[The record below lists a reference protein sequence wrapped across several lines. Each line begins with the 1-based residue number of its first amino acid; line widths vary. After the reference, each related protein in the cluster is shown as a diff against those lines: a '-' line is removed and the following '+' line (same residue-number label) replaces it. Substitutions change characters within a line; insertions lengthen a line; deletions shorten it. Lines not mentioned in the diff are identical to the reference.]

1 MNKVFKVIWSKAK
14 NMWVVASEL
23 AKSHTKAPNSGIVG
37 YASLA
42 SLEFKINMDLSKG
55 FVAGVFPMVNRP
67 IAKFSDFKITVA
79 AIVKNEAEN
88 VPTWVQAARSCA
100 DEIVV
105 VDTGSTDDTVK
116 RFKDYGITCYHY
128 DWNDDFA
135 SAKNYMISLCH
146 GDWIVLLDGDEWFRE
161 GCDVRKAIAKH
172 HNNPVTKAIIADWI
186 CLDKDRGNA
195 VMFSGGAVR
204 AFRNQP
210 DVRYFRKVHENLT
223 INFENFA
230 FEPEFKMYHT
240 GYSGSVNRS
249 KHERNLRIMRTMFD
263 FDNGK
268 VEYPTDWRY
277 IEDTYAGLGEFDK
290 ALWAADK
297 MISYGVQEYSASAWV
312 TKFNVLFAMKTSMEE
327 MMKQFAYCFKTA
339 PSVSGFRFL
348 ASVYYARNGRADLA
362 LDEYTEGVR
371 MLMGPQDKV
380 AIEHSFWRMYLPE
393 ASALMATVCL
403 ESGQLESALSA
414 LYVSEQYCG
423 KTQWTDGVMVELRRR
438 MAVLSKS
445 PFDKVADKALPLLQF
460 AKRGLVASAMV
471 AGVTIGIL
479 GNVNDAFA
487 ASYAVNNGKA
497 DGTNAIAIGGC
508 AKGNYSITIGNDINT
523 TYACGCYSIAFNGR
537 ANKDYG
543 IGIGGQASGIGSIGI
558 GGGAYYDSSIAVG
571 YKSSI
576 TFKEGVAIGYYAGG
590 SSTST
595 GGVALGSH
603 SIVTT
608 GNTVSLGHTTSDKN
622 VYDGTTYTSNL
633 RRRIVNMANGTSAT
647 DGATVAQTSTT
658 VAGTGITVTSGT
670 NTNGSI
676 KYTIAGKNM
685 TAATA
690 SAAGTAGLVPA
701 PAAGKQASFLRGDG
715 TWAADNDTHWTSH
728 MYVGSGT
735 AANAATTNGNTKIAL
750 ADNSTVRN
758 TLTIKGTGK
767 TTVTSDA
774 NGVITINSTDA
785 NTTYSNMTAATASAA
800 GAAGLVPA
808 PAAGKQ
814 GQFLRGDGTW
824 ATPTNTT
831 YAALTADELNTGTA
845 TTSRAIT
852 AKVLGDYVKSAV
864 SDESSARTTA
874 ISSEQSAR
882 TDADTALSTRIDGT
896 IKGLS
901 ISGQTITYTKG
912 DGTTGSITTQDNN
925 TTYSAGN
932 GLELDGSQFK
942 AKAGANVTVDT
953 DGISVAGN
961 GTVADGNTGLI
972 SGGTLYNEVHIGT
985 DGTYV
990 KGGQSVAQNF
1000 SSLDT
1005 QVKANKDTLAEHAV
1019 SISNLQSASGNY
1031 GSTIAT
1037 KANRDMDDLTE
1048 TGSGV
1053 IKNLAKASVNV
1064 AGSALASVQK
1074 TDVNGVDTY
1083 TVSIAADGTVS
1094 DGNASLVSGGTV
1106 YNALQSVKSELSD
1119 TLLAAQGT
1127 LQGSI
1132 DGKADVSLGNIDNN
1146 GENVVRSL
1154 AKESVKM
1161 IAGTHTTVTEGAD
1174 GDAKTYTVD
1183 VKTDGT
1189 VSENNTGI
1197 VTGGSVYDAIQAEQ
1211 AARNAGDI
1219 ALSGRIGTIESDKNY
1234 VLKDSSV
1241 SDNLVV
1247 LDGKVK
1253 LNADDITGL
1262 KDLDNITAAGEA
1274 VIRDL
1279 SKGSISM
1286 TGSGYATV
1294 TKSAENGVDTY
1305 NVSVKAEGS
1314 VSNGNIG
1321 LVDGGT
1327 VYDAIGNAVTVSEN
1341 LTAAVL
1347 ANKADK
1353 DAYNVTDSVAW
1364 AAKLDTGAV
1373 AENNG
1378 ELVSGGKV
1386 YTAVN
1391 TARQVVE
1398 AKIGTI
1404 SEDGRYITVA
1414 HNVFQNL
1421 SSLDTGLKTTAEG
1434 LAAEVVNRT
1443 AADTELGNRIGTVTS
1458 DGNYI
1463 LASNTVSQNLS
1474 ALDSKIGTASS
1485 AEGTYTSGSNTINA
1499 NLKALDTQ
1507 VKAVGEALT
1516 FTDANSVKYDGAEKT
1531 KVTLAGNGGTTV
1543 GNVKD
1548 AILSAESSEAVTG
1561 RQLYAT
1567 NTNIATEIRARQD
1580 ADTSLSNRIGTVA
1593 SDGNYIKKADSASAN
1608 LVTLDWML
1616 KSTSDALATE
1626 KAERETVNTE
1636 IQGQVNRLSGN
1647 TVQYESASMDT
1658 VTMKGASGTKL
1669 TNLQEGL
1676 LAENSSDAVTGRQLY
1691 AVSQDLLKEV
1701 SARAAADTALGQR
1714 IDDVITSYTVADNA
1728 LGSRIDK
1735 ESEARAQADSALDK
1749 RIGKLASDGAYID
1762 KNKDVSSN
1770 LFSLDRQLKATT
1782 ENLSSVVAGNTT
1794 ELSERIGTLDSDGNY
1809 IEKSANNS
1817 VYKNISKLDSKL
1829 KETSDGL
1836 SGEKVER
1843 MEADK
1848 ELSARIGILASDGKY
1863 IKKNSDVSQNL
1874 FALDAQLRDNTDK
1887 ISENKDAI
1895 NALSEKSA
1903 ADISGLEKRI
1913 QANKEGVEA
1922 VNRQEGAILP
1932 VGEARSDE
1940 FVRGKT
1946 VYEYLNGDELRMGR
1960 NSTRLSVGKGSLA
1973 SGNQSIALGFDNEV
1987 SGNNSGSFGD
1997 PNTVTGDGSYAI
2009 GNDIAI
2015 GGNNTFV
2022 FGSNVEANV
2031 DNAVVLGHESVA
2043 EKDAVSV
2050 GSEGKERQ
2058 IKHVAPGTD
2067 PNDAATVGQLEAMGM
2082 NAYNNSVA
2090 LSDGIKQ
2097 LDNKINKVGAGAAAL
2112 ASLHPIDMDNKFG
2125 IAAGVGNY
2133 RNATAMAMGLFYRP
2147 KENIMFNVGGTIG
2160 NGASMISAGVTVA
2173 LDKGF
2178 STSKAAMAKAIR
2190 AQAEE
2195 NQRLKNQLGV
2205 QQAELEK
2212 QKEEIAELREM
2223 VKKLAKSS

>member
-23 AKSHTKAPNSGIVG
+23 AKSHTKAPKTSVISRSV
-37 YASLA
+37 
-42 SLEFKINMDLSKG
+42 
-55 FVAGVFPMVNRP
+55 VAGVLVCILSCGAVMPLY
-67 IAKFSDFKITVA
+67 AAGDATKINANNSA
-79 AIVKNEAEN
+79 AVTGADVYAYLQNNSLLLE
-88 VPTWVQAARSCA
+88 QAS
-100 DEIVV
+100 
-105 VDTGSTDDTVK
+105 
-116 RFKDYGITCYHY
+116 
-128 DWNDDFA
+128 FA
-135 SAKNYMISLCH
+135 SVWNS
-146 GDWIVLLDGDEWFRE
+146 
-161 GCDVRKAIAKH
+161 
-172 HNNPVTKAIIADWI
+172 
-186 CLDKDRGNA
+186 
-195 VMFSGGAVR
+195 
-204 AFRNQP
+204 
-210 DVRYFRKVHENLT
+210 
-223 INFENFA
+223 
-230 FEPEFKMYHT
+230 
-240 GYSGSVNRS
+240 
-249 KHERNLRIMRTMFD
+249 
-263 FDNGK
+263 
-268 VEYPTDWRY
+268 
-277 IEDTYAGLGEFDK
+277 
-290 ALWAADK
+290 
-297 MISYGVQEYSASAWV
+297 
-312 TKFNVLFAMKTSMEE
+312 
-327 MMKQFAYCFKTA
+327 
-339 PSVSGFRFL
+339 
-348 ASVYYARNGRADLA
+348 
-362 LDEYTEGVR
+362 
-371 MLMGPQDKV
+371 
-380 AIEHSFWRMYLPE
+380 
-393 ASALMATVCL
+393 
-403 ESGQLESALSA
+403 
-414 LYVSEQYCG
+414 
-423 KTQWTDGVMVELRRR
+423 
-438 MAVLSKS
+438 
-445 PFDKVADKALPLLQF
+445 
-460 AKRGLVASAMV
+460 
-471 AGVTIGIL
+471 
-479 GNVNDAFA
+479 
-487 ASYAVNNGKA
+487 
-497 DGTNAIAIGGC
+497 IAIGKEANAYLGYSV
-508 AKGNYSITIGNDINT
+508 AIGYNTQAGKSSSDQYNTYGSTAVGFGSKAYNYYSLALGGGVAGGADITDGQQIAIGYNSSAQQLGSVSLGINAT
-523 TYACGCYSIAFNGR
+523 ALNR
-537 ANKDYG
+537 YG
-543 IGIGGQASGIGSIGI
+543 IAIGYGSK
-558 GGGAYYDSSIAVG
+558 AYGDSSIAIKGIAGRTSTASTDTPTDQNVSIGSGSIAASSYSTSLG
-571 YKSSI
+571 YQSKAYGSYGISIGGGLTGKPSSDSTVTPTMRDI
-576 TFKEGVAIGYYAGG
+576 AIGTTSKAYGSFSVAIGSSVVASGENSLALG
-590 SSTST
+590 SNSNAYGKNSVALG
-595 GGVALGSH
+595 GGVAGNTTN
-603 SIVTT
+603 SIPANPTNNNIAIGYNSRASAQESIAIGPGANSSAKNAVAIGASTSAT
-608 GNTVSLGHTTSDKN
+608 EENTVSVGSRRIVDVANGTASNNAATYGQLKPAIKSLSVSGKVITYTKI
-622 VYDGTTYTSNL
+622 DGTT
-633 RRRIVNMANGTSAT
+633 GTITTQDT
-647 DGATVAQTSTT
+647 DTT
-658 VAGTGITVTSGT
+658 Y
-670 NTNGSI
+670 N
-676 KYTIAGKNM
+676 NM
-685 TAATA
+685 TV
-690 SAAGTAGLVPA
+690 S
-701 PAAGKQASFLRGDG
+701 
-715 TWAADNDTHWTSH
+715 
-728 MYVGSGT
+728 
-735 AANAATTNGNTKIAL
+735 
-750 ADNSTVRN
+750 
-758 TLTIKGTGK
+758 
-767 TTVTSDA
+767 
-774 NGVITINSTDA
+774 
-785 NTTYSNMTAATASAA
+785 
-800 GAAGLVPA
+800 
-808 PAAGKQ
+808 
-814 GQFLRGDGTW
+814 
-824 ATPTNTT
+824 
-831 YAALTADELNTGTA
+831 ELETGTA
-845 TTSRAIT
+845 TTARSIS
-852 AKVLGDYVKSAV
+852 AKTIADYVTGKVSAETTARTTAV
-864 SDESSARTTA
+864 SDEAT
-874 ISSEQSAR
+874 AR

-942 AKAGANVTVDT
+942 AKAGAKVTVDT

-1019 SISNLQSASGNY
+1019 SISNLQSASGNH
-1031 GSTIAT
+1031 GSAIAT

-1183 VKTDGT
+1183 VKTDGA

-1219 ALSGRIGTIESDKNY
+1219 ALSGRVGTIESDKNY

-1262 KDLDNITAAGEA
+1262 KDLDNITAAGET

-1314 VSNGNIG
+1314 VSNGNTG

-1391 TARQVVE
+1391 TARQAVE
-1398 AKIGTI
+1398 AKIGAI
-1404 SEDGRYITVA
+1404 SEDGRYISVA
-1414 HNVFQNL
+1414 HNVSQNL

-1434 LAAEVVNRT
+1434 LATEVVNRT

-1474 ALDSKIGTASS
+1474 ALDSKIGNASS

-1691 AVSQDLLKEV
+1691 AVSRDLLKEV

-1770 LFSLDRQLKATT
+1770 LFSLDRQLKTTT

-1874 FALDAQLRDNTDK
+1874 FALDSQLRDNTDK

-1913 QANKEGVEA
+1913 QANNEGVEA
-1922 VNRQEGAILP
+1922 VNRQEGTILP

-2022 FGSNVEANV
+2022 FGSNVEADV

-2082 NAYNNSVA
+2082 NSYNNAVA